1 MADNWTRL
9 GDAVANLVALHNA
22 AESDERGYREEL
34 VRMTSDKSK
43 QSRMLAQLNQTN
55 RDLQSK
61 VAKQRNEIARLTQSL
76 EAATAE
82 LTKLRRPVR

>member
-22 AESDERGYREEL
+22 AESDERGYREEVL
-34 VRMTSDKSK
+34 RMATDKSK
-43 QSRMLAQLNQTN
+43 QSRMLAKVNETN

-61 VAKQRNEIARLTQSL
+61 VAKQRNEIARLTQAL
-76 EAATAE
+76 DGATNELAEIRRAA
-82 LTKLRRPVR
+82 R